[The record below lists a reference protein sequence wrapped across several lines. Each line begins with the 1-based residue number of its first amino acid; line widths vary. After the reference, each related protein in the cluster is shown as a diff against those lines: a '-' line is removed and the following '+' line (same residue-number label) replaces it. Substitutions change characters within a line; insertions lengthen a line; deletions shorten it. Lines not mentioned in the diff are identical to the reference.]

1 MAKKTLIDL
10 SADDTV
16 PANSVET
23 SDGPPI
29 ASGATA
35 RILRFGGAVAK
46 NDGDNDNI
54 FALQWGDTGSG
65 FKTIRAFPNFFDF
78 KLFKEFEG
86 DGVKHFRLVR
96 QNNNTGPAK
105 QMVAWLEGVIL

>member
-16 PANSVET
+16 SANT
-23 SDGPPI
+23 TDTLDGPVL
-29 ASGATA
+29 ASGDTA

-46 NDGDNDNI
+46 NDADNDNI
-54 FALQWGDTGSG
+54 FAVQWGDTGGG

-78 KLFKEFEG
+78 ELFKEFDG
-86 DGVKHFRLVR
+86 DGVKHFRLIR